1 MNTSVT
7 RLFLVLMLA
16 SGWTWAQ
23 TASSDGVR
31 ESTDPSRAADVERK
45 AQTMSGQ
52 SGSETGA
59 SGQEIKSQEKA
70 KKSKKLKKRSR
81 QQGTKGGTGT
91 SS

>member
-52 SGSETGA
+52 KLGHRG
-59 SGQEIKSQEKA
+59 
-70 KKSKKLKKRSR
+70 KKSNRSKRRKNRKS
-81 QQGTKGGTGT
+81 
-91 SS
+91 